1 MAGTLTVAAKE
12 LSDYLGTKRFWFF
25 FAIIYVAG
33 LAAAYLGI
41 QGLVAAKVERSF
53 LLLFRATT
61 GELPPFLFFIFY
73 FGPLLGIALGFDSI
87 NKERAKN
94 TLVRLLSNPVHRDS
108 VVNGKFLSG
117 VVIIGVSVFGIL
129 GIASGLAIRVGLVP
143 NLDELARLVVFG
155 ILTVLYIAAWLA
167 LSQLLSIIFTHT
179 STSAIAGF
187 AIWGFFT
194 FLWSPIASLIAA
206 NIIPDPS
213 SIERIG
219 LEQNLSRISP
229 SILYLEAVLVI
240 LTPTARFL
248 SPISLSEL
256 QYVIPNPLP
265 ILQSMNLIWP
275 HIIVLIGIVL
285 VCFLLS
291 YIIFVKQ
298 EIRA

>member
-1 MAGTLTVAAKE
+1 MTGTLTVAGKE

-41 QGLVAAKVERSF
+41 QGLVQARVERSF

-61 GELPPFLFFIFY
+61 GVLPPFLFFTLY
-73 FGPLLGIALGFDSI
+73 FGPLLGVALGFDSI

-117 VVIIGVSVFGIL
+117 VVIVGLSIFGIL

-155 ILTVLYIAAWLA
+155 ALTVLYIAGWLA
-167 LSQLLSIIFTHT
+167 LSQLLSILFTHT

-194 FLWSPIASLIAA
+194 FFWTPIASLVAA
-206 NIIPDPS
+206 NLIPDPS
-213 SIERIG
+213 SLERIS

-229 SILYLEAVLVI
+229 SVLYLEAVLVI

-248 SPISLSEL
+248 NPVSLSEL

-265 ILQSMNLIWP
+265 LLQSINLIWS
-275 HIIVLIGIVL
+275 HIIALIGMVL

-298 EIRA
+298 EIRT